1 MRKESLLQEI
11 LAWAE
16 ARPDIRV
23 VVLTGSTAREDD
35 SADSGS
41 DLDVELFTT
50 TPEAYESATW
60 MNAIRPV
67 VVQLGF
73 APENADGYL
82 VRLTIFEG
90 GDKVDFR
97 VAPVRQMEQMVASE
111 TLDEVYERGYRVLFD
126 RDGVTTGLRPPEPP
140 APTLPTEQEY
150 VATIEEFWFEAWHI
164 PKYAARGDLWV
175 VKYRDWTM
183 KELLRR
189 ILEWDAVARSPEA
202 DVWYIGTRMKDWVT
216 SSQWERLQE
225 VFAHFDAGD
234 SIRAFQATCALFSEV
249 AREVGARLG
258 YVYPTAVER
267 TVSPA

>member
-1 MRKESLLQEI
+1 MGRKPLLQEI

-23 VVLTGSTAREDD
+23 VVLTGSRVRDD
-35 SADSGS
+35 QSVDSGS

-50 TPEAYESATW
+50 TPEAYESALW

-67 VVQLGF
+67 TVQLGF
-73 APENADGYL
+73 APEGTDDYL

-97 VAPVRQMEQMVASE
+97 VAPVRRMEQMVALG

-126 RDGVTTGLRPPEPP
+126 KDGVTTGLRPPEPP
-140 APTLPTEQEY
+140 VPTLPTEQEY
-150 VATIEEFWFEAWHI
+150 VAAVEEFWFEAWHI
-164 PKYAARGDLWV
+164 PKYAARDDLWV
-175 VKYRDWTM
+175 VKFRDWTM

-189 ILEWDAVARSPEA
+189 MLEWDAAARSPEV
-202 DVWYIGTRMKDWVT
+202 DVWYIGTRMKEWVT
-216 SSQWERLQE
+216 SSQWERLHD
-225 VFAHFDAGD
+225 VFAHFEADD
-234 SIRAFQATCALFSEV
+234 SIRALHATCALFSEV

-258 YVYPTAVER
+258 YTYPAEVER
-267 TVSPA
+267 AILGR